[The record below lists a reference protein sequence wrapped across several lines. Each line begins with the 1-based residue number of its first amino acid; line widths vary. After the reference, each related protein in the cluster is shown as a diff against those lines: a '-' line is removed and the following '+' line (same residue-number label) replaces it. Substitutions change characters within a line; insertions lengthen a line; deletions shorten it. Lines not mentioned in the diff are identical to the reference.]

1 MPRHLSFPAVLSAFL
16 LAAGLL
22 AGCGSSDPAAQADAA
37 QTALSTGDA
46 AAARAKAEAGLKAA
60 GADKNLAWRLER
72 IRVEAIAKQG
82 DSAEVVATMTRLGQA
97 YPLQCDA
104 PFYSK
109 VANALAESGE
119 GVGALEVANA
129 GLQRFPDRKSDF
141 EGLIEQLKQTAAAGD
156 AELTAKLK
164 SLGYL

>member
-1 MPRHLSFPAVLSAFL
+1 MRPRSAAQLVPAL
-16 LAAGLL
+16 LLTTGLL
-22 AGCGSSDPAAQADAA
+22 TGCGASDPAAQADAA

-46 AAARAKAEAGLKAA
+46 AAARAKAEEGLKAA
-60 GADKNLAWRLER
+60 GAADKSLAWRLER

-82 DSAEVVATMTRLGQA
+82 NSAEVVGTMSRLAQA
-97 YPLQCDA
+97 YPTQCDA

-109 VANALAESGE
+109 VANALAEGGE

-129 GLQRFPDRKSDF
+129 GLQRFPDRKADF
-141 EGLIEQLKQTAAAGD
+141 DGLIEQLKQTAAAGD